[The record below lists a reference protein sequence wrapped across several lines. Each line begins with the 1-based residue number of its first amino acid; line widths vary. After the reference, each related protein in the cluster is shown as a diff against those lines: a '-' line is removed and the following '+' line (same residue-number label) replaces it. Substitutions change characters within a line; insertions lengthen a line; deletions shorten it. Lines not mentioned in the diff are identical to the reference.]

1 MRKLA
6 ISILVAGISVASI
19 AVAQADRSVM
29 IAKQYG
35 VATGLAANCPNL
47 TLNESKVDAFLDAEG
62 IHRVDRV
69 EGAPFYQ
76 TVNEAIKSAGD
87 MIRQSPA
94 GKKNDSKGKQVFACK
109 TLLEVVH
116 RNDSV
121 LKGFLDPK

>member
-1 MRKLA
+1 MG
-6 ISILVAGISVASI
+6 VAPVA
-19 AVAQADRSVM
+19 AAQADRSVI

-76 TVNEAIKSAGD
+76 TVSEAIKSADD

-94 GKKNDSKGKQVFACK
+94 GKKNDGKGKQAFACK

>member
-1 MRKLA
+1 
-6 ISILVAGISVASI
+6 
-19 AVAQADRSVM
+19 M

-35 VATGLAANCPNL
+35 IATGLAANCPNL

-69 EGAPFYQ
+69 EGAPFHE
-76 TVNEAIKSAGD
+76 TVTEAIKSADD
-87 MIRQSPA
+87 MIMQSAA
-94 GKKNDSKGKQVFACK
+94 GKKNDGKGKQAFACK

-116 RNDSV
+116 RDDSV

>member
-1 MRKLA
+1 M
-6 ISILVAGISVASI
+6 SVAS
-19 AVAQADRSVM
+19 ATAAQADRPVM

-35 VATGLAANCPNL
+35 IATGLAANCPNL

-69 EGAPFYQ
+69 EGAPFHE
-76 TVNEAIKSAGD
+76 TVTEAIKSADD
-87 MIRQSPA
+87 MIMQSAA
-94 GKKNDSKGKQVFACK
+94 GKKNDGKGKQAFACK

-116 RNDSV
+116 RDDSV

>member
-1 MRKLA
+1 M
-6 ISILVAGISVASI
+6 VAGISVASI

-69 EGAPFYQ
+69 EGSPFYE
-76 TVNEAIKSAGD
+76 TVSEAIKSADD
-87 MIRQSPA
+87 MIRQSAA

>member
-1 MRKLA
+1 MG
-6 ISILVAGISVASI
+6 VASVA
-19 AVAQADRSVM
+19 AAQADRSVL

-35 VATGLAANCPNL
+35 VAAGLAANCPNL

-69 EGAPFYQ
+69 EGAPFHEAV
-76 TVNEAIKSAGD
+76 TEAIKSADD

-94 GKKNDSKGKQVFACK
+94 GKKNDGKGKQAFACK
-109 TLLEVVH
+109 TLLEVMH